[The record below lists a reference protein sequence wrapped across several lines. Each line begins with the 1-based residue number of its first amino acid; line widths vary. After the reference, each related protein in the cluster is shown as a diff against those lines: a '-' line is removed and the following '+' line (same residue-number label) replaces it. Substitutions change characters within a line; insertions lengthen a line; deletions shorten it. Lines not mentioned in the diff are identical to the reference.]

1 MFGLWIA
8 LPPIMARSALW
19 PLLVCGV
26 AAAIGVF
33 VALQGERKL
42 GWGAVVVAVIC
53 AVIGYGATLS
63 SVGHL
68 DGAQLS
74 DSGAGVV
81 DWGQMINLMFVFATP
96 LAFAALGGLFSE
108 RSGVVNVGL
117 EGMMLAG
124 CFFGDAR
131 RGQAELLGARDRV
144 RDGRRR
150 RPRPHPCVLSR

>member
-1 MFGLWIA
+1 M
-8 LPPIMARSALW
+8 
-19 PLLVCGV
+19 
-26 AAAIGVF
+26 

-53 AVIGYGATLS
+53 GVLGYGATLS

-96 LAFAALGGLFSE
+96 LAFAAIGGLFSE
-108 RSGVVNVGL
+108 RSGVVNIGL
-117 EGMMLAG
+117 EGMMLSG
-124 CFFGDAR
+124 CFFGVLGADKLNSWVLGILLRDGLRRRAR
-131 RGQAELLGARDRV
+131 R
-144 RDGRRR
+144 
-150 RPRPHPCVLSR
+150 